1 MRWVEWLEGRGHEVA
16 LFSLVKGAGA
26 SYFGPEPPLD
36 RRYLFT
42 LGSAVRRTTS
52 LLRKMLDDFDPQV
65 VHGFYLVNHGHY
77 AVGASR
83 HPTVVTALGSDV
95 LLAPNESWLLSRI
108 VKKTALGA
116 ARVIA
121 PPVLVGELQKWG
133 IEEKRLLSL
142 IMGVK
147 SELFKPSRKELMVLF
162 SRGFSEVYDPINLAR
177 AIPKVINE
185 VPDVRFILA
194 GNGPLREK
202 VAQMLEDTGPSVTFP
217 GFLPEDEL
225 AILMGRARVV
235 VTPALSDSI
244 PLTALEAMA
253 SGAVLVASDIEA
265 NRQWASAGTP
275 VLLFPPGD
283 TDALAKALIRALTEE
298 RLSQLAL
305 EHGPPLISEN
315 WHWDKAALTVEALY
329 HELCFR

>member
-1 MRWVEWLEGRGHEVA
+1 M
-16 LFSLVKGAGA
+16 
-26 SYFGPEPPLD
+26 
-36 RRYLFT
+36 
-42 LGSAVRRTTS
+42 
-52 LLRKMLDDFDPQV
+52 
-65 VHGFYLVNHGHY
+65 
-77 AVGASR
+77 
-83 HPTVVTALGSDV
+83 
-95 LLAPNESWLLSRI
+95 
-108 VKKTALGA
+108 
-116 ARVIA
+116 
-121 PPVLVGELQKWG
+121 
-133 IEEKRLLSL
+133 
-142 IMGVK
+142 
-147 SELFKPSRKELMVLF
+147 
-162 SRGFSEVYDPINLAR
+162 

-244 PLTALEAMA
+244 PLAALEAMA

-283 TDALAKALIRALTEE
+283 TDALARETVATSAGARAASHQ
-298 RLSQLAL
+298 RKLAL
-305 EHGPPLISEN
+305 GQGSSN
-315 WHWDKAALTVEALY
+315 
-329 HELCFR
+329 R